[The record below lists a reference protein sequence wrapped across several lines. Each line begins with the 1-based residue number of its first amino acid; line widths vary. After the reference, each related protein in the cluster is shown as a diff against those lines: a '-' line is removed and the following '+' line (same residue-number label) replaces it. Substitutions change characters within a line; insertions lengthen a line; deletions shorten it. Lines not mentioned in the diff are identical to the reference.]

1 MVGLATAACL
11 RVAMVRNDREE
22 VGDYRL
28 DGAWFVVFH
37 CRWAEA
43 LGARRK
49 HRGYDDC
56 CFVPQ
61 VLSDVVDVAKDTQME
76 P

>member
-1 MVGLATAACL
+1 VGLATAAWFRL
-11 RVAMVRNDREE
+11 AGVRDDREE

-28 DGAWFVVFH
+28 DRAWFVVFNR
-37 CRWAEA
+37 RWAEA
-43 LGARRK
+43 FGARRK

-76 P
+76 S